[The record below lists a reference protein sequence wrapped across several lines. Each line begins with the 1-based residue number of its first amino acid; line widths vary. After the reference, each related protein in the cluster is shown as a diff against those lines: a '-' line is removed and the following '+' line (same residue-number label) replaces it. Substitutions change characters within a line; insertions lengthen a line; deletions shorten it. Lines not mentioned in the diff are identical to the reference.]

1 MTAGRVCSRVRLFT
15 VGILAEDEILEMCFL
30 FIAKAM
36 PQGLKPPSF
45 VGPGGTTEGRALPE
59 PVVDFPL

>member
-1 MTAGRVCSRVRLFT
+1 
-15 VGILAEDEILEMCFL
+15 MCFL

-59 PVVDFPL
+59 PIVDFPL